1 MSNEQNNNEQH
12 TEMVAI
18 RGVTLRLPQS
28 SKTLVEDLDLTIMRG
43 ERLIISGASGSG
55 KSTLVRAI
63 RDLWESG
70 TGEIILPEGAKIL
83 VASQKAYAPNVSLQG
98 VMCAPLPASA
108 YSSEDVAKA
117 LVAVGRGN
125 MIQYLPGQTTAA
137 IMRVIAG
144 RGLKTVPEMKEA
156 ATAIID
162 ENVTNL
168 QTVSPAEKA
177 LIEKTLGDKGAAA
190 ELITHIEQEY
200 ARNLCERLETWAVP
214 GLVASYNDKD
224 NHSNAFQSA
233 FLNWRLKGSL
243 EKGLNKALTAMWTPK
258 RGKHADWMG
267 GAQPSAEQMAFI
279 AERVRESVSKGLE
292 QNRTAN
298 YGLNSLGRIFGMAA
312 TTMRLPGVLLRGI
325 GYPFRWAAENY
336 ALAKPLVLA
345 NSVLWLAS
353 KPFDV
358 AANVT
363 HDLLVSPTKRTAA
376 FESMPMRALSG
387 VFNAAAYVVSLPRL
401 NSLAR
406 KTGKGIATAVNGELA
421 QEIFNGRVM
430 SNRLSGGE
438 QQRIIF
444 ARALLHKP
452 DILILDEVTA
462 ALDKPAAQKL
472 YEDLVKALPDTT
484 IISIAHNEHV
494 IPYHTKHGHLQDK
507 KITVQPV
514 APKM

>member
-1 MSNEQNNNEQH
+1 MSTEQNNNEQR
-12 TEMVAI
+12 TEMVAV
-18 RGVTLRLPQS
+18 RNLTLRLPQS
-28 SKTLVEDLDLTIMRG
+28 SKTLVENLDLSIMRG

-83 VASQKAYAPNVSLQG
+83 VASQKAYAPNTSLQG
-98 VMCAPLPASA
+98 VMCAPLPATT

-137 IMRVIAG
+137 IMRIIAG

-168 QTVSPAEKA
+168 QTVTDAEKA
-177 LIEKTLGDKGAAA
+177 QIESALGDKAQAA
-190 ELITHIEQEY
+190 ELIAHIEREY
-200 ARNLCERLETWAVP
+200 ARDLCERIEGWAVP
-214 GLVASYNDKD
+214 GLVTSYNDKD
-224 NHSNAFQSA
+224 NHANAFQSA
-233 FLNWRLKGSL
+233 FINWRLKGGL
-243 EKGLNKALTAMWTPK
+243 EKGLGKALTAMWTPK
-258 RGKHADWMG
+258 RGKHADWLG
-267 GAQPSAEQMAFI
+267 GAQPSKEQVAYI
-279 AERVRESVSKGLE
+279 SERVRESVAKGLE

-298 YGLNSLGRIFGMAA
+298 YGMNSLGRAFGMAA
-312 TTMRLPGVLLRGI
+312 TTARLPGVLLRGVA
-325 GYPFRWAAENY
+325 YPFSWAAQTY
-336 ALAKPLVLA
+336 TLAKPLALVGGA
-345 NSVLWLAS
+345 LWLAS

-358 AANVT
+358 VANIT
-363 HDLLVSPTKRTAA
+363 HDLLVKPMKRTAA
-376 FESMPMRALSG
+376 FDNIALRGLSG
-387 VFNAAAYVVSLPRL
+387 IFNVAAYALSLPRL

-406 KTGKGIATAVNGELA
+406 KTGKGIATAVNGELS

-472 YEDLVKALPDTT
+472 YDDLVKALPDTT

-494 IPYHTKHGHLQDK
+494 IPYHTKHGHLDSK
-507 KITVQPV
+507 KITVRDV
-514 APKM
+514 AP